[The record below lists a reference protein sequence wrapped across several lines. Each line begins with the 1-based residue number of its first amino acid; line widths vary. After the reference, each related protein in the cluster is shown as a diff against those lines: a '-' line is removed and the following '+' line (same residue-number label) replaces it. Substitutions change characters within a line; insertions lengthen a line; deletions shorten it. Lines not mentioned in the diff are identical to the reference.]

1 MKKLILSLS
10 FAFLAFFAFGTYN
23 TAQAQLESP
32 VPLSE
37 VMPISSNSALYG
49 VPWSQSTDDFVF
61 SYTLEYKRCSCSGG
75 KDGIGSKAIQTCL
88 NDLNFIVAHSG
99 PGSPGR
105 ETNCVGPMTVDA
117 VDRFQQY
124 FGFEEKGVDHF
135 GGYTAK
141 VGDVTQVLMN
151 HLCFGESGAN
161 DARSYVPGTTQS
173 TVSSG
178 GGSRSGGSRNST
190 TIIYQNGDDNGNG
203 GGADAEITMTKRVVP
218 ANASEGDV
226 VTFYFDLATNNGGS
240 HTGITIT
247 DNLAGLGPITC
258 GGVANGSVSMSGNS
272 TLTCSASYTATSSP
286 VINTASV
293 TSSDDSTPDTG
304 SAALTVEGDN
314 NGAVNDP
321 QITIAKALAGAAS
334 VEEGGNQL
342 TFTITLTANND
353 GAHSN
358 VQVVDNPSIGTVV
371 SNNCPSNVASGATV
385 TCQVVYQSPADVN
398 GDTAATNTA
407 TVQSTED
414 MSLATSNSVNF
425 TVTDSVVAGTP
436 QITIAKA
443 LAGAASVEE
452 GGNQLT
458 FTITL
463 TANND
468 GAHSNVQVVDNPS
481 IGTVVS
487 NNCPSNVASGATVTC
502 QVVYQ
507 SPADVNG
514 DTAAT
519 NTATVQSTE
528 DMSLATSNSVN
539 FTVTDS
545 VVACNNPD
553 NRYIG
558 VYQPDTYPN
567 EATPTGGTATLWG
580 GAGGGVNYPPGVNT
594 PTGSVVD
601 NTTDFYSPLVT
612 ALNDDVPAGK
622 INTVCEQDIRYDI
635 IDTDTGTTYTYQPWA
650 SGCTY
655 FSDTGAGQGSGV
667 TLNFPFPGLDMG
679 LPANFDP
686 QGDNWTVNAYFVDP
700 QTKYDDT
707 FTFQST
713 NVIIDYQASCPE

>member
-425 TVTDSVVAGTP
+425 TVTDSVVA
-436 QITIAKA
+436 
-443 LAGAASVEE
+443 
-452 GGNQLT
+452 
-458 FTITL
+458 
-463 TANND
+463 
-468 GAHSNVQVVDNPS
+468 
-481 IGTVVS
+481 
-487 NNCPSNVASGATVTC
+487 
-502 QVVYQ
+502 
-507 SPADVNG
+507 
-514 DTAAT
+514 
-519 NTATVQSTE
+519 
-528 DMSLATSNSVN
+528 
-539 FTVTDS
+539 
-545 VVACNNPD
+545 CNNPD